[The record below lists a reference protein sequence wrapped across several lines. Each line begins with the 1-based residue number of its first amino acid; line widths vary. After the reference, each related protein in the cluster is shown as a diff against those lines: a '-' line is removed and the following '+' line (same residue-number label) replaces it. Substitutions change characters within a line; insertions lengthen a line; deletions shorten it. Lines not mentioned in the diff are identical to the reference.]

1 MVVYLVAAAVLAYV
15 VLRSGQR
22 ADGTWKF
29 APLRATGMLA
39 GGVFRIAVFV
49 AVFAFAI
56 TLGALFSTAREYE
69 DRAGEVRRADPVA
82 EGSGSG

>member
-1 MVVYLVAAAVLAYV
+1 MNDTRKEGVVRLAVYLVAGAILAYV

-39 GGVFRIAVFV
+39 SGVFRIVVFV
-49 AVFAFAI
+49 AVFAFAL
-56 TLGALFSTAREYE
+56 TLGALFS
-69 DRAGEVRRADPVA
+69 
-82 EGSGSG
+82 SGRSTYMP

>member
-1 MVVYLVAAAVLAYV
+1 MVVYLMAAAVLSYV

-49 AVFAFAI
+49 AVFVFAI
-56 TLGALFSTAREYE
+56 TLGALFSTAR
-69 DRAGEVRRADPVA
+69 
-82 EGSGSG
+82 STF

>member
-1 MVVYLVAAAVLAYV
+1 MVVYLMAAAVLAYV

-49 AVFAFAI
+49 AVFVFAI
-56 TLGALFSTAREYE
+56 TLGALFSTAR
-69 DRAGEVRRADPVA
+69 
-82 EGSGSG
+82 STF

>member
-1 MVVYLVAAAVLAYV
+1 MNDTRKEGVVRLAVYLVAGAILAYV

-39 GGVFRIAVFV
+39 SGVFRIVVFV
-49 AVFAFAI
+49 AVFAFAL
-56 TLGALFSTAREYE
+56 TLGALFS
-69 DRAGEVRRADPVA
+69 
-82 EGSGSG
+82 SGRSTFMP

>member
-1 MVVYLVAAAVLAYV
+1 MVVYLMAAAVLAYV

-39 GGVFRIAVFV
+39 GGIFRIAVFV
-49 AVFAFAI
+49 AVFVFAI
-56 TLGALFSTAREYE
+56 TLGALFSTAR
-69 DRAGEVRRADPVA
+69 
-82 EGSGSG
+82 STF

>member
-1 MVVYLVAAAVLAYV
+1 VNDTRKEGVVRLAVYLVAGAILAYV

-39 GGVFRIAVFV
+39 SGVFRIVVFV
-49 AVFAFAI
+49 AVFAFAL
-56 TLGALFSTAREYE
+56 TLGALFS
-69 DRAGEVRRADPVA
+69 
-82 EGSGSG
+82 SGRSTYMP

>member
-1 MVVYLVAAAVLAYV
+1 MGSTAVYLVAAAILAYV

-39 GGVFRIAVFV
+39 SGVFRIVVFV
-49 AVFAFAI
+49 AVFAFALTL
-56 TLGALFSTAREYE
+56 TLGALFS
-69 DRAGEVRRADPVA
+69 
-82 EGSGSG
+82 SGRSTFMP